1 MDAGSRTENSFILV
15 GEWGGIMMRG
25 DGGRGRLCWHC
36 SVTVHGFTVR
46 LVAWRICVGSLDRG
60 KVAYAR
66 KHLTLRKTCMHQQ
79 PTSECRTL
87 FRPLLPLPRTHQ
99 GNDRQRRTS
108 SPSRPRPG
116 ETRISSTRNGVK
128 INVDRIARYFASSVT
143 VSGGSPN
150 AASADCVRWLGQQ
163 KAIPMW
169 PCGSHLVDAMR
180 IIWRVMGHLVWR
192 TPQ

>member
-1 MDAGSRTENSFILV
+1 M
-15 GEWGGIMMRG
+15 
-25 DGGRGRLCWHC
+25 
-36 SVTVHGFTVR
+36 
-46 LVAWRICVGSLDRG
+46 GSLYHPPPPLLPLG
-60 KVAYAR
+60 LLILCGL
-66 KHLTLRKTCMHQQ
+66 LTLCAGWLALLV
-79 PTSECRTL
+79 PAVTSAGGGEGG
-87 FRPLLPLPRTHQ
+87 FRVLPSPSPLPLPRTHQ